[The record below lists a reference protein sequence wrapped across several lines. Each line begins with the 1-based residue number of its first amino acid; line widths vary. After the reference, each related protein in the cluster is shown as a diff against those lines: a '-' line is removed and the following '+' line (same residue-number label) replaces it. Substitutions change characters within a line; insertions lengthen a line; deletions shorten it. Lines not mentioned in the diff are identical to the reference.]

1 MVTIGIRAFSCIYLV
16 VMHMNNSARYIR
28 ILEIIFIVVLWLNSY
43 HKNGL
48 FSVALLAFSSIKTYD
63 LLLNFELPFCRSFS
77 KMCLSQLW
85 HILYEFISHYVG
97 LIHEI
102 CSLNMVNP
110 SKITRFSEQQKYV
123 DIFGIHALKNHQI
136 FIDSEGFPMF

>member
-1 MVTIGIRAFSCIYLV
+1 MECQIIDYRLYRFHRNALRLNLENRSNLLFKMVTIGIRAFSCIYLV

-85 HILYEFISHYVG
+85 YILYEFISHYVG
-97 LIHEI
+97 LIH
-102 CSLNMVNP
+102 
-110 SKITRFSEQQKYV
+110 
-123 DIFGIHALKNHQI
+123 
-136 FIDSEGFPMF
+136 FI